1 MKKASCVAIVAK
13 HEEKYIQECICY
25 NYILGWDAI
34 ILVIHRDPTD
44 NRPDRTEELINE
56 LPKQILDKVTI
67 IQFEY
72 VPESHTARNHQSIA
86 YQELIYPLVKDKFE
100 WMAMFD
106 VDEYLYDSEKRKVNE
121 ILDSIPSEIGQV
133 ILTSISFG
141 HNNQIL
147 SAPLTETRLRWFNKR
162 GDRTNHKSIVRID
175 SIDTT
180 QKWYDCN
187 SAKVVD
193 ESLNL
198 DNPCLI
204 HYESGAMEDW
214 VNRQYKWGNRSVE
227 NKLDYDYFIGHF
239 TTGTKDNRMLIYV
252 NELDALLRQCF
263 PYIMEA
269 MPEMVH
275 PSQMAADTEANIYSQ
290 NQEIEMLPSEYYG
303 KEVYFLKDKLLS
315 LALENNS
322 YMKIPKIIHQVSFDA
337 AGPAKHLIAI
347 SETWKEKHPD
357 WEYRFWDRKTVEEFI
372 ASDFQDLIPLFH
384 SFPFD
389 IRRWNY
395 IRYLILYRFGG
406 LYVDMDYECIEPLDS
421 LLWNTSCCLGMEPA
435 KHAIRNNKSYI
446 IGNALMAS
454 VPNHDFFA
462 RIVKY
467 ISTNNQQKQ
476 NHEGV
481 QAMESTLLFML
492 NRMYDFCE
500 NKEDVTLLPAELVAP
515 LSLEEVQN
523 LMAGMEAKE
532 IEDKLGKA
540 YAIHYFLD

>member
-1 MKKASCVAIVAK
+1 MKKTSCIAIVVR

-34 ILVIHRDPTD
+34 ILVVHRDPTD

-56 LPKQILDKVTI
+56 LPKYILDKVTI

-72 VPESHTARNHQSIA
+72 APEPHTVRNHQSIA
-86 YQELIYPLVKDKFE
+86 YQELVYPLVKGQFE

-106 VDEYLYDSEKRKVNE
+106 ADEYLCDSKKRKVNE
-121 ILDSIPSEIGQV
+121 ILGSVSADIGQV
-133 ILTSISFG
+133 ILTSLSFG

-147 SAPLTETRLRWFNKR
+147 SAPLAETRLRWFNKR
-162 GDRTNHKSIVRID
+162 GNRTSQKCIVRID

-180 QKWYDCN
+180 QKWYDRN
-187 SAKVVD
+187 SAKVID
-193 ESLNL
+193 KSINF

-214 VNRQYKWGNRSVE
+214 VNRQYKWNNHSVKNE
-227 NKLDYDYFIGHF
+227 PDYDRFIGHF
-239 TTGTKDNRMLIYV
+239 TTGIRDNQMLIYV

-263 PYIMEA
+263 PDIMET

-275 PSQMAADTEANIYSQ
+275 PSQMVTDTDIYSQ
-290 NQEIEMLPSEYYG
+290 NQEMKMLLSEFYG

-322 YMKIPKIIHQVSFDA
+322 YMKIPKIIHQVFFGADK
-337 AGPAKHLIAI
+337 PAKHLIAI

-357 WEYRFWDRKTVEEFI
+357 WEYRFWDRKTIEQFI

-389 IRRWNY
+389 IQRWNFV
-395 IRYLILYRFGG
+395 RYLILYRFGG

-421 LLWNTSCCLGMEPA
+421 LLWNTSCCLGLEPA

-467 ISTNNQQKQ
+467 ISTNNQQKY
-476 NHEGV
+476 NHEEG
-481 QAMESTLLFML
+481 QAAESTLPFML
-492 NRMYDFCE
+492 NRMYDTCE
-500 NKEDVTLLPAELVAP
+500 NKEDITLLPAELVAP

-523 LMAGMEAKE
+523 LMAGMETKE
-532 IEDKLGKA
+532 IEDKLEKA
-540 YAIHYFLD
+540 YAIHYFSD